1 MAARRLTAVEFV
13 NAVATWRSG
22 SRRPRI
28 KIVFVRRRAPPD
40 PVTVIFINRVFAF
53 FAFFNLP
60 AAAAFFHNVR
70 APLFRVFIKPVQ
82 SARVPI
88 NSPRQFVWPTNARIL
103 SSPPPNGK
111 VPSAD
116 SWGEQYSASSALRY
130 VTGRPGDIAYFQ
142 YCLGVRRSSVIST
155 VRFSNFSDRFT
166 HSAAAHY
173 IYRKSL
179 ARFVRERYFGYFV
192 ENFPIRLTGVY
203 RQN

>member
-28 KIVFVRRRAPPD
+28 KIVFVRRRAPPPY

-53 FAFFNLP
+53 FAFF
-60 AAAAFFHNVR
+60 HNVR
-70 APLFRVFIKPVQ
+70 APLFRVFIKP
-82 SARVPI
+82 ARSVWVPI